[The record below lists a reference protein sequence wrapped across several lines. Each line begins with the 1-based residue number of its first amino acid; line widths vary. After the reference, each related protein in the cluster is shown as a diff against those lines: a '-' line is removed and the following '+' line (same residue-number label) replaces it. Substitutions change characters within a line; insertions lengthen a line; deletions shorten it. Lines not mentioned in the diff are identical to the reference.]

1 MLTLLLVSELTWL
14 WFQSASW
21 INYFKYV
28 SKVKLQNIYIVYIQ
42 FNKFNWFCPP
52 NIDVKQLYPTFRMNW
67 KDVMITERNVVT
79 ISMSISL
86 DQNAV
91 RQGKPSCNLKISKS
105 FKHFTHWSS
114 WDSCFEKV
122 FMTYS
127 LKMLLIR
134 HPCWCM
140 QLELEEIEESCALAT

>member
-1 MLTLLLVSELTWL
+1 MVQE
-14 WFQSASW
+14 
-21 INYFKYV
+21 
-28 SKVKLQNIYIVYIQ
+28 
-42 FNKFNWFCPP
+42 
-52 NIDVKQLYPTFRMNW
+52 YPTSRINW
-67 KDVMITERNVVT
+67 KEMIITESNVVT
-79 ISMSISL
+79 TSMSISL

-91 RQGKPSCNLKISKS
+91 RQGKSTCNLKISKS

-134 HPCWCM
+134 HPSWCM
-140 QLELEEIEESCALAT
+140 QLELEEVEESCALAT